1 MSTRPRLAAASL
13 AVVAGGIALLAN
25 GYHRVGHPQGDD
37 FALYLRQAR
46 SLFDGDVAQVIL
58 DNRFTVLFSGGTPF
72 TPNVYPWG
80 FPILLS
86 PFVRLWGLD
95 YDRLKVVV
103 VASLVVWL
111 LLVHGVV
118 RRRIGRMSALVV
130 IAAVGTS
137 PLILRH
143 TDSLLSEFPHAAAVA
158 AIVWWFDRCHA
169 RHGWL
174 LDWPRRALI
183 VLGVFGALA
192 YNVRRETIIVVVAI
206 AAVQVV
212 EIVRRGRTSRPSL
225 EAVVAPHVGFV
236 GAAALAQLLLPSTL
250 FPDNG
255 GGREFLGARLGDY
268 TGLLTDHFGLERHPL
283 VGLIVLS
290 IAAVGVAIGVARRPH
305 LDGFV
310 ALVALGSLIAISTH
324 FRLVGRYYFQ
334 LMPWVAY
341 FMVVAGRE
349 GLSAIVRGLG
359 RDSASVQRAVRVVAL
374 SPLVFVIAL
383 HGIVVPRDVA
393 EVADR
398 TADGFVHIGPANP
411 KVAAVYEAVRAYT
424 HPDDIVTFFRARTMT
439 LLTDRRTIQTSN
451 LDTVI
456 AVSDYF
462 AQQRSSDFY
471 QPALG
476 IGALEALGF
485 VIVWSDETWILWR
498 VP

>member
-1 MSTRPRLAAASL
+1 MSTRHRLAWASL
-13 AVVAGGIALLAN
+13 AVVAGGVALLAT

-46 SLFDGDVAQVIL
+46 SLFDGDVAQVIA
-58 DNRFTVLFSGGTPF
+58 DNRFTALFSGGAAF
-72 TPNVYPWG
+72 TPYVYPWG

-118 RRRIGRMSALVV
+118 RRRIGRSSALVV

-158 AIVWWFDRCHA
+158 AIVWWFDRCHT
-169 RHGWL
+169 RHGSL
-174 LDWPRRALI
+174 LDWPRRALV
-183 VLGVFGALA
+183 VLGVLGALA
-192 YNVRRETIIVVVAI
+192 YNVRRETVIVVVAI
-206 AAVQVV
+206 AAIQVL
-212 EIVRRGRTSRPSL
+212 ETVRRGWTKRPSL
-225 EAVVAPHVGFV
+225 EATVAPHLGFV
-236 GAAALAQLLLPSTL
+236 GAVALFQFLLPSTL

-255 GGREFLGARLGDY
+255 GGHEFLGARLGDY

-283 VGLIVLS
+283 VGLIALS
-290 IAAVGVAIGVARRPH
+290 VAAIGVVLGVVRRPH

-310 ALVALGSLIAISTH
+310 ALVALGSLIAVSTH

-334 LMPWVAY
+334 MMPWVAY

-349 GLSAIVRGLG
+349 GLSALVRRTG
-359 RDSASVQRAVRVVAL
+359 RDSSTAQRAVRMVAL
-374 SPLVFVIAL
+374 SPLLFVIGL
-383 HGIVVPRDVA
+383 HGIVVPRDIA

-411 KVAAVYEAVRAYT
+411 KVAAVYEAVRTYT
-424 HPDDIVTFFRARTMT
+424 HPDDVVTFFRARTMT

-485 VIVWSDETWILWR
+485 VIVWSDETWILWQ